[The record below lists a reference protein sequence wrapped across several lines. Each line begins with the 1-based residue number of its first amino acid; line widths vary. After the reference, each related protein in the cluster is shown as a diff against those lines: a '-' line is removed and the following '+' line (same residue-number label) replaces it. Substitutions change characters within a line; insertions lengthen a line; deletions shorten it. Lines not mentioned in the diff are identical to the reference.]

1 MRKTITIRRARACA
15 RVRTTRRPR
24 AQPLRASEASAAARV
39 RCQDAPAMLELLAT
53 SSSFL
58 TLAQTATDAAQASG
72 GTNLKVW
79 AYVGF
84 VALVV
89 IFLAL
94 DLGVF
99 HREAHEVSMKEAI
112 TWSVIWL
119 SCGLAFSIFVYH
131 AYNNH
136 WLDLGNNTPKYNPAY
151 DATDPSSE
159 LIIEGEVLGAEA
171 MKQYLVGYVV
181 EKSLA
186 MDNIFVIA
194 LIFAFFAVPAK
205 YQHRVLFW
213 GIIGALL
220 MRGGMIFLGAELIM
234 RYQWILIIFGGFL
247 VLTALKMAILKGN
260 DDVSQ
265 NIVVK
270 WCKKLFRV
278 TAFYDGQKF
287 FTKRTLAPTYS
298 ADPATGKQA
307 MDPPP
312 PGTLSARWAITPLF
326 LALIMVEITDLVFAV
341 DSIPAIFAIT
351 PDPFIVFTS
360 NIFAIL
366 GLRALYFCLA
376 ALIAK
381 FRFLKPALILILAF
395 VGVKL
400 LLLSVPPYLDWIG
413 LEKQAPIKIDTTLS
427 LVIVVATLTLAT
439 VLSAIVP
446 AKSPKEGLAPASK

>member
-1 MRKTITIRRARACA
+1 MDTLLLL
-15 RVRTTRRPR
+15 
-24 AQPLRASEASAAARV
+24 AQAAANTAAAA
-39 RCQDAPAMLELLAT
+39 APVV
-53 SSSFL
+53 
-58 TLAQTATDAAQASG
+58 QAAG
-72 GTNLKVW
+72 PNLKVW

-84 VALVV
+84 IGLVIV
-89 IFLAL
+89 FLAL

-99 HREAHEVSMKEAI
+99 HREAHEVGMKEAI
-112 TWSVIWL
+112 SWSIVWL
-119 SCGLAFSIFVYH
+119 TCGVSFSIFVYF

-136 WLDLGNNTPKYNPAY
+136 WLDLGLDTPKYNPAY
-151 DATDPSSE
+151 IAADPTSQ
-159 LIIEGEVLGAEA
+159 LIISGEVLGAEA
-171 MKQYLVGYVV
+171 AKQYLVGYVV

-220 MRGGMIFLGAELIM
+220 MRGGMIWLGAGLVM
-234 RYQWILIIFGGFL
+234 KYQWILIIFGGFL
-247 VLTALKMAILKGN
+247 ILTALKMAILKAN

-265 NIVVK
+265 NIVVRLT
-270 WCKKLFRV
+270 KKYFRV
-278 TAFYDGQKF
+278 TEFYDGQKF
-287 FTKRTLAPTYS
+287 FTKRTLKPTYTMVNGKEVM
-298 ADPATGKQA
+298 DPAPSGSLSSA
-307 MDPPP
+307 M
-312 PGTLSARWAITPLF
+312 AITPLF

-360 NIFAIL
+360 NIFAVL

-376 ALIAK
+376 ALISK

-400 LLLSVPPYLDWIG
+400 LLLSVPPYLHWIG
-413 LEKQAPIKIDTTLS
+413 LASQAPIKIDTTAS
-427 LVIVVATLTLAT
+427 LIIVLGTLTLAT
-439 VLSAIVP
+439 VLSAVFP
-446 AKSPKEGLAPASK
+446 AKKASKGH

>member
-1 MRKTITIRRARACA
+1 MN
-15 RVRTTRRPR
+15 
-24 AQPLRASEASAAARV
+24 
-39 RCQDAPAMLELLAT
+39 ELLFLATTAT
-53 SSSFL
+53 SNP
-58 TLAQTATDAAQASG
+58 AD
-72 GTNLKVW
+72 LKVW

-84 VALVV
+84 IGLVIV
-89 IFLAL
+89 FLAL

-99 HREAHEVSMKEAI
+99 HREAHEVAMKEAV

-119 SCGLAFSIFVYH
+119 TCGIAFSGVVYM
-131 AYNNH
+131 AYENH
-136 WLDLGNNTPKYNPAY
+136 WLGLGLNTPMYS
-151 DATDPSSE
+151 TSE
-159 LIIEGEVLGAEA
+159 AMKAGAPLIVSGEVQGLEA
-171 MKQYLVGYVV
+171 SKQYLVGYVV

-194 LIFAFFAVPAK
+194 LIFSFFAVPAR

-220 MRGGMIFLGAELIM
+220 MRGGMIFLGAGLIM
-234 RYQWILIIFGGFL
+234 KYQWILIIFGGFL
-247 VLTALKMAILKGN
+247 ILTALKMALIKGN

-265 NIVVK
+265 NIAVRL
-270 WCKKLFRV
+270 CKKFFRV
-278 TAFYDGQKF
+278 TDFYDGQKF
-287 FTKRTLAPTYS
+287 FTRRTVRPTYS
-298 ADPATGKQA
+298 RGEDGREV

-312 PGTLSARWAITPLF
+312 PGSLSGAWAITPLF
-326 LALIMVEITDLVFAV
+326 LALILVEITDLVFAV

-376 ALIAK
+376 ALIQK

-400 LLLSVPPYLDWIG
+400 LLLSVPPYLDVIG
-413 LEKQAPIKIDTTLS
+413 MTKADPIKIDTTVS
-427 LVIVVATLTLAT
+427 LLVVVGTLALAT
-439 VLSAIVP
+439 VLSVVIP
-446 AKSPKEGLAPASK
+446 SRPSETRGSGKRSEGR